1 MFQND
6 REGFE
11 HPLQSERV
19 GDHLLVANAQGFHR
33 APPLPHSA

>member
-11 HPLQSERV
+11 HPLQLERV
-19 GDHLLVANAQGFHR
+19 GYRELGADAQGFHR
-33 APPLPHSA
+33 APP